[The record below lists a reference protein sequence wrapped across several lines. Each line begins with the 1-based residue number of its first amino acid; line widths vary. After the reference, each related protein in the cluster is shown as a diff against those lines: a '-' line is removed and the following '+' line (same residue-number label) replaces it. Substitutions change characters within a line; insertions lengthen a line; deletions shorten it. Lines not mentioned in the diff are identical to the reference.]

1 METTN
6 SSKKDELDV
15 VKDVRDLLLQLP
27 ADARER
33 ALNYVLSL
41 YKADYGPSQTPDSP
55 PKGQAPLTGQSAET
69 PFSETFDEFI
79 DRVDPQSNG
88 DTALATG
95 YWLQVKQRSE
105 SFTAN
110 EVNSLLNNLGRKIRN
125 ITNAFG
131 VLQRNKPSYVIQIK
145 KKGSSKQAR
154 KIYKVTTA
162 GISAVNNMIKQEI
175 ES

>member
-1 METTN
+1 MQPTN

-41 YKADYGPSQTPDSP
+41 YKADYGPSQTPVSRP
-55 PKGQAPLTGQSAET
+55 NGMAPLNGQNAEA
-69 PFSETFDEFI
+69 PFTETFDEFI
-79 DRVDPQSNG
+79 ERVDPQSNS
-88 DTALATG
+88 DTALAAG
-95 YWLQVKQRSE
+95 YWIQVKEQSG

-110 EVNSLLNNLGRKIRN
+110 EVNSLLKNLGRNIKH
-125 ITNAFG
+125 ITNTYS